1 MFEESPFFRIGDS
14 VTVKSMSEI
23 LETRGVH
30 HSRGTNHHF
39 YCMYKNTPYEVFN
52 GDTDLI
58 GKTGVVEGGIYDP
71 YLRVRID
78 GKLCLFPH
86 FALKL
91 NK

>member
-1 MFEESPFFRIGDS
+1 
-14 VTVKSMSEI
+14 
-23 LETRGVH
+23 
-30 HSRGTNHHF
+30 
-39 YCMYKNTPYEVFN
+39 MYKNTPYEVFN

-58 GKTGVVEGGIYDP
+58 GKTGVIEGGIYDP